1 MPEATVTLTNA
12 TGLHARPAKI
22 FARAAAASAA
32 DVFVEKDGRRVNAKS
47 VLSVLTLDCHQGDEI
62 LISVDGEDADA
73 TLAELV
79 ALVES
84 RFGEDGS
91 GEDGAGDEA
100 PPA

>member
-1 MPEATVTLTNA
+1 MAMPDATVILRNQ

-22 FARAAAASAA
+22 FAKAAAASPA
-32 DVFVEKDGRRVNAKS
+32 DVSVAKGGREVNAKS

-62 LISVDGEDADA
+62 SIRVTGEGAEK

-84 RFGEDGS
+84 GFGE
-91 GEDGAGDEA
+91 GEVGEAG
-100 PPA
+100 